1 MFKKVLEKI
10 RNGDYGERFLK
21 VNSGAVVVIDV
32 KIGNVFVFISYF
44 LYNFNIF
51 IKGIII
57 SEWNKLI
64 NDSIRLMFNRVIV
77 GVYFSG
83 LIFKIFLVIV
93 GF

>member
-21 VNSGAVVVIDV
+21 VNSGVVVVIDV

-64 NDSIRLMFNRVIV
+64 NDFIRLMFNRVIV
-77 GVYFSG
+77 GVYFFG